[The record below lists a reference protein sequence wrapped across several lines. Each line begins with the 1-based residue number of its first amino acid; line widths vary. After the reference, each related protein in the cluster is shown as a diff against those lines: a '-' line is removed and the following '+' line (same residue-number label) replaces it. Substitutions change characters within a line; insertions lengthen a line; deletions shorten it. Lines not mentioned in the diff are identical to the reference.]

1 MQNVFWNPCKKGQ
14 VPIEGFSGG
23 GGRLFLR
30 DIRNNV
36 SAGGKLVPTWRWKWF
51 CCSCPF
57 NFVPRTVRCPLCARM
72 MCCNCLR
79 EWFVPSSRVAWLASF
94 FWVSY
99 ATNHRNHSFKRWMT
113 TSGVGNDNKFAP
125 ISLISVPTKGKE
137 PILQV
142 SFFKVEVDLGYLG
155 LKGWMC
161 LHH

>member
-14 VPIEGFSGG
+14 VPVEGFSGG
-23 GGRLFLR
+23 GGRLFLEIFR
-30 DIRNNV
+30 TTSLPAENWC
-36 SAGGKLVPTWRWKWF
+36 PTWRWKWF

-99 ATNHRNHSFKRWMT
+99 ATHHRNHSFKRWMT
-113 TSGVGNDNKFAP
+113 TSGMTTRVP
-125 ISLISVPTKGKE
+125 LYLWSLSPQKE
-137 PILQV
+137 ILQV
-142 SFFKVEVDLGYLG
+142 SFLKVEVDVGYLG